1 MRADLLILCADLV
14 RREEPFALATV
25 VRRQPASSSQQ
36 GDGAIVTADGVFH
49 GWLGGSCTQPTVVA
63 EALRAIADGRP
74 RLIALSPD
82 PKSESRPGVLVFPMT
97 CHSGGTVEIYLEPV
111 LPAERVLVFGVSP
124 VARAIARQAKAM
136 GFAVD
141 AADPEADRN
150 AFPDA
155 DRLLTELGAIAPGGP
170 AKTWAVVATMG
181 ERDEEALAAAVRAS
195 PAYLGVVASA
205 KRYAQVRDALLA
217 RGTPAAAL
225 DAVKSPAGLDIGART
240 PEEIAVS
247 ILAEIVQRRRAAADA
262 AGVPAPARPT
272 ALPVAAAREETD
284 PVCGMKVAVVSA
296 KHTTEALGKTWY
308 FCCGGC
314 REKFLAAP
322 ERYRVQAGIGGMP

>member
-36 GDGAIVTADGVFH
+36 GDGAIVTADGAFH

-63 EALRAIADGRP
+63 QALRAIADGRP

-82 PKSESRPGVLVFPMT
+82 PRTESRPGVLVFPMT

-111 LPAERVLVFGVSP
+111 LPAERLLVFGSSP
-124 VARAIARQAKAM
+124 VARAIARQGKAM

-141 AADPEADRN
+141 AADPEADRA
-150 AFPDA
+150 AFPEA
-155 DRLLTELGAIAPGGP
+155 DRLLTDLGAIPPAGS

-181 ERDEEALAAAVRAS
+181 ERDEEALAAAVRAA

-205 KRYAQVRDALLA
+205 KRFAQVRDALLA
-217 RGTPAAAL
+217 RGTPSEPL

-247 ILAEIVQRRRAAADA
+247 ILAEIVQRRRGAAAA
-262 AGVPAPARPT
+262 EAPAGRGP
-272 ALPVAAAREETD
+272 ALPVAAPREEID
-284 PVCGMKVAVVSA
+284 PVCGMTVAVASA
-296 KHTTEALGKTWY
+296 KHTAEVGGKKWY

-314 REKFLAAP
+314 REKFVASP
-322 ERYRVQAGIGGMP
+322 ERYPVRAGIGGMA